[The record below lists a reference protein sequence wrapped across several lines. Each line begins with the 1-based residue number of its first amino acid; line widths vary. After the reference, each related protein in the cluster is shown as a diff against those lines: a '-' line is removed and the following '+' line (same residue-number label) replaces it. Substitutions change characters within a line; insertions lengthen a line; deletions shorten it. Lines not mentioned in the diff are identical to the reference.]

1 MLFVIFMLVKKGAA
15 RPLDSLISDYKVDV
29 TPRPFLCLHKEKG
42 KEMHSLMRRE
52 GLCETRKASFKGC
65 SACRHFSK
73 KDCACERRS
82 PWGTLI
88 KNVGVTWKGVEFLG

>member
-1 MLFVIFMLVKKGAA
+1 M
-15 RPLDSLISDYKVDV
+15 
-29 TPRPFLCLHKEKG
+29 HKEKG

-52 GLCETRKASFKGC
+52 GLGKTRFASFKGC

-73 KDCACERRS
+73 KDFACEDYS
-82 PWGTLI
+82 PCATLI

>member
-1 MLFVIFMLVKKGAA
+1 MGDWGLRPFYPFGFMLFVIFMLVKKGAA

-52 GLCETRKASFKGC
+52 WLCETRKRVSRGVYGC
-65 SACRHFSK
+65 
-73 KDCACERRS
+73 
-82 PWGTLI
+82 GML
-88 KNVGVTWKGVEFLG
+88 V